1 MPFLVAENRA
11 ITGGVRMVWLAFIWL
26 AVGSIVA
33 VVFGLVARVSQE
45 SSSLDMHEVVAT
57 QDPVITPH

>member
-1 MPFLVAENRA
+1 
-11 ITGGVRMVWLAFIWL
+11 MVWLAFIWL

-45 SSSLDMHEVVAT
+45 SPSLDMHEVGAT